1 MIKMKNSQFTECNNS
16 IYESLSGIKNQM
28 PKMYKNNF
36 KIHNSS
42 TITIIQS
49 NQIKIERNN
58 IKKVSKNPSNC
69 KI

>member
-16 IYESLSGIKNQM
+16 IHESLSGIKNLM